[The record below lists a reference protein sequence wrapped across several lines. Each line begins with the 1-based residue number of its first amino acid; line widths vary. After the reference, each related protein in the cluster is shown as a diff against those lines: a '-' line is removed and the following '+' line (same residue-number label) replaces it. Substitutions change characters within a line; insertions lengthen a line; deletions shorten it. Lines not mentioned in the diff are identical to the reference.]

1 MEAYNTWLRKRNK
14 NYSYTSPI
22 WVYSSE
28 MKQPQARTWRNIPIL
43 RVRDLLRFCW
53 YFPDTKDVVNKKM
66 P

>member
-1 MEAYNTWLRKRNK
+1 
-14 NYSYTSPI
+14 
-22 WVYSSE
+22 